1 MPTVH
6 ANKEFDE
13 LLTAAFQQSAPA
25 YIEAVAATIEGSP
38 SEAWR
43 DFEVVTARAILLS
56 YLVGIAQT
64 FEEAEIA
71 ADQFEPDKVAYAKS
85 DCGANAEGG
94 GGFQPGNTCSG
105 DGDGKSE
112 VGESSHATSTPE
124 FKAWFGDSKIVDD
137 DGEPL
142 VVYHGT
148 DSDVAFDEFTSD
160 STYGIST
167 ALGPHFAADKSVSE
181 TFTETRQGEGKEG
194 GRVYPVYLKM
204 ENPLIVETGTPT
216 FGISDDVAVARVVA
230 KQSATPEFIKSVAKD
245 NGFDMPLE
253 QVEDVLQKWEGGESA
268 SIKFG
273 SSVYNSLEE
282 LVDDRVYGSGVSV
295 QIQQPLQK
303 MVAKF
308 KNESGY
314 DGIIYENT
322 SPEETKNAESRTSYI
337 LFNSTGV
344 KSATGNTGAFDP
356 DNPKITHARSDC
368 GAGEDGSPG
377 FKPGNTCAG
386 DSDGQSE
393 SEESKPKKRVRY
405 EAGSKLT
412 KKQKEEVLK
421 SINDVYLMNGIKK
434 DELKGTNHDGDPI
447 YGYPHLPELFYTS
460 DITGAKIRRFII
472 LPDGSIA
479 HPSEVYGDQVKQSE
493 ILAALEMKQYTQQM
507 AKLADE
513 QRLRRVAVAEDSEGA
528 VREAMGDAN
537 MLYNRAGYMLPYS
550 YLAESP
556 DGGFVRVN
564 GVSMK
569 DMEYFNDAG
578 FVALTPPVEKPS
590 ELTRNQI
597 NNLRGYDRKGDL
609 PDQVKQDWPEI
620 FVESKFGESK
630 SKNARSVFGQKNTFA
645 KIDWPLDVGFDEFR
659 VEPFEEAI
667 RLFDERI
674 PMLATNVPKLA
685 QIAKAQAAEIAM
697 AEKLGVVAKLD
708 GQTNAISQALGT
720 AFWVSDVDQPTTIA
734 LKDLISQ
741 AVRGVLPD
749 ERLSLPEFI
758 DRAWLV
764 GAQGLTASRLETV
777 YRTNMQSAYN
787 EGHMSTLRAPEVKKV
802 APLVMIVEMQDP
814 RSRDHHAAM
823 NGYIHTVEEF
833 DRRQLSPPNGYNCRG
848 TVRTVSWTEAE
859 RLGLVDNDQI
869 DFDALKRYNGNRQ
882 GYIDRGEYPDPGF
895 TKVYR
900 AA

>member
-1 MPTVH
+1 MASVH

-105 DGDGKSE
+105 DGDGQAE
-112 VGESSHATSTPE
+112 PGESRHKTSTPE
-124 FKAWFGDSKIVDD
+124 FKAWFGDSKVVDD
-137 DGEPL
+137 DDEPL

-148 DSDVAFDEFTSD
+148 STKFDSFNTGTENSWSEALGIDTFFFSKDESTA
-160 STYGIST
+160 STYAGVSEEGVVLQTHLKIENPLVIDDRSVDEWVD
-167 ALGPHFAADKSVSE
+167 ALEIAVDRLQTYRTNEELEFLQVRDRYENKFWEDLEFGNEEDIPVEEREKLQKAADKL
-181 TFTETRQGEGKEG
+181 TEHQINNRDLYRNAK
-194 GRVYPVYLKM
+194 R
-204 ENPLIVETGTPT
+204 NP
-216 FGISDDVAVARVVA
+216 
-230 KQSATPEFIKSVAKD
+230 
-245 NGFDMPLE
+245 
-253 QVEDVLQKWEGGESA
+253 
-268 SIKFG
+268 
-273 SSVYNSLEE
+273 
-282 LVDDRVYGSGVSV
+282 
-295 QIQQPLQK
+295 
-303 MVAKF
+303 F
-308 KNESGY
+308 KH
-314 DGIIYENT
+314 DGIIVRDVRDMT
-322 SPEETKNAESRTSYI
+322 SLEPEGDETGSYNPYTDVYVA
-337 LFNSTGV
+337 FNPTQI
-344 KSATGNTGAFDP
+344 KSATDNTGSFDP
-356 DNPKITHARSDC
+356 DNPKITHARS
-368 GAGEDGSPG
+368 S
-377 FKPGNTCAG
+377 
-386 DSDGQSE
+386 
-393 SEESKPKKRVRY
+393 
-405 EAGSKLT
+405 
-412 KKQKEEVLK
+412 
-421 SINDVYLMNGIKK
+421 
-434 DELKGTNHDGDPI
+434 
-447 YGYPHLPELFYTS
+447 
-460 DITGAKIRRFII
+460 
-472 LPDGSIA
+472 
-479 HPSEVYGDQVKQSE
+479 
-493 ILAALEMKQYTQQM
+493 
-507 AKLADE
+507 
-513 QRLRRVAVAEDSEGA
+513 
-528 VREAMGDAN
+528 
-537 MLYNRAGYMLPYS
+537 
-550 YLAESP
+550 
-556 DGGFVRVN
+556 
-564 GVSMK
+564 
-569 DMEYFNDAG
+569 
-578 FVALTPPVEKPS
+578 
-590 ELTRNQI
+590 
-597 NNLRGYDRKGDL
+597 
-609 PDQVKQDWPEI
+609 
-620 FVESKFGESK
+620 FGP
-630 SKNARSVFGQKNTFA
+630 KNTFA
-645 KIDWPLDVGFDEFR
+645 KVDWPLDVGFDEFR

>member
-105 DGDGKSE
+105 DGDGQAE
-112 VGESSHATSTPE
+112 QGESSHATSTPE
-124 FKAWFGDSKIVDD
+124 FKAWFGDSKVVDD

-148 DSDVAFDEFTSD
+148 KKSFDEFKPRPGMDEMYFFSVDPLFASNWIRGSGGFMREPSQEVRDKKKEMRTYEDEILNELGIENIDPSSEEGLKKYDEMRKEVGRRMTSRYGFD
-160 STYGIST
+160 SYLEFESMADIRVIPVHLSAQNPFDPRKHKDLISWKSKAMEEAANRGNWVAYEQEEVIQQIKGMGFDGIW
-167 ALGPHFAADKSVSE
+167 LSE
-181 TFTETRQGEGKEG
+181 SGSEGSSLDTIAVFK
-194 GRVYPVYLKM
+194 
-204 ENPLIVETGTPT
+204 PT
-216 FGISDDVAVARVVA
+216 
-230 KQSATPEFIKSVAKD
+230 QIKSSIG
-245 NGFDMPLE
+245 NS
-253 QVEDVLQKWEGGESA
+253 GE
-268 SIKFG
+268 
-273 SSVYNSLEE
+273 
-282 LVDDRVYGSGVSV
+282 
-295 QIQQPLQK
+295 
-303 MVAKF
+303 
-308 KNESGY
+308 
-314 DGIIYENT
+314 
-322 SPEETKNAESRTSYI
+322 
-337 LFNSTGV
+337 
-344 KSATGNTGAFDP
+344 FDP
-356 DNPKITHARSDC
+356 DNPKITHARS
-368 GAGEDGSPG
+368 S
-377 FKPGNTCAG
+377 
-386 DSDGQSE
+386 
-393 SEESKPKKRVRY
+393 
-405 EAGSKLT
+405 
-412 KKQKEEVLK
+412 
-421 SINDVYLMNGIKK
+421 
-434 DELKGTNHDGDPI
+434 
-447 YGYPHLPELFYTS
+447 
-460 DITGAKIRRFII
+460 
-472 LPDGSIA
+472 
-479 HPSEVYGDQVKQSE
+479 
-493 ILAALEMKQYTQQM
+493 
-507 AKLADE
+507 
-513 QRLRRVAVAEDSEGA
+513 
-528 VREAMGDAN
+528 
-537 MLYNRAGYMLPYS
+537 
-550 YLAESP
+550 
-556 DGGFVRVN
+556 
-564 GVSMK
+564 
-569 DMEYFNDAG
+569 
-578 FVALTPPVEKPS
+578 
-590 ELTRNQI
+590 
-597 NNLRGYDRKGDL
+597 
-609 PDQVKQDWPEI
+609 
-620 FVESKFGESK
+620 FGP
-630 SKNARSVFGQKNTFA
+630 KNTFA
-645 KIDWPLDVGFDEFR
+645 KVDWPLDVGFDEFR

-674 PMLATNVPKLA
+674 PMLASNVPKLA
-685 QIAKAQAAEIAM
+685 QIAKSQAAEIAM

-764 GAQGLTASRLETV
+764 GAQELTASRLETV

>member
-71 ADQFEPDKVAYAKS
+71 ADQFEPDKVAYAK
-85 DCGANAEGG
+85 N
-94 GGFQPGNTCSG
+94 
-105 DGDGKSE
+105 
-112 VGESSHATSTPE
+112 
-124 FKAWFGDSKIVDD
+124 
-137 DGEPL
+137 
-142 VVYHGT
+142 
-148 DSDVAFDEFTSD
+148 
-160 STYGIST
+160 
-167 ALGPHFAADKSVSE
+167 
-181 TFTETRQGEGKEG
+181 
-194 GRVYPVYLKM
+194 
-204 ENPLIVETGTPT
+204 
-216 FGISDDVAVARVVA
+216 
-230 KQSATPEFIKSVAKD
+230 
-245 NGFDMPLE
+245 
-253 QVEDVLQKWEGGESA
+253 
-268 SIKFG
+268 
-273 SSVYNSLEE
+273 
-282 LVDDRVYGSGVSV
+282 
-295 QIQQPLQK
+295 
-303 MVAKF
+303 
-308 KNESGY
+308 
-314 DGIIYENT
+314 
-322 SPEETKNAESRTSYI
+322 
-337 LFNSTGV
+337 
-344 KSATGNTGAFDP
+344 
-356 DNPKITHARSDC
+356 DC

-460 DITGAKIRRFII
+460 DITGAKIRRFIT

-513 QRLRRVAVAEDSEGA
+513 GRLERVAGSKDFAG
-528 VREAMGDAN
+528 RAN
-537 MLYNRAGYMLPYS
+537 MLYAKSGYMLPYS

-556 DGGFVRVN
+556 DGEVVRVN

-578 FVALTPPVEKPS
+578 FVALTPPVEKPR
-590 ELTRNQI
+590 ELTQGQI
-597 NNLRGYDRKGDL
+597 NQLRGYEEKGDL

-620 FVESKFGESK
+620 FGQTK
-630 SKNARSVFGQKNTFA
+630 SKNAKSSFGPKNTFA
-645 KIDWPLDVGFDEFR
+645 KVDWPLDVGFDEFR

-859 RLGLVDNDQI
+859 RLGLVENDQI

>member
-1 MPTVH
+1 MASVH

-71 ADQFEPDKVAYAKS
+71 ADQFEPDKVAYAK
-85 DCGANAEGG
+85 
-94 GGFQPGNTCSG
+94 
-105 DGDGKSE
+105 
-112 VGESSHATSTPE
+112 
-124 FKAWFGDSKIVDD
+124 
-137 DGEPL
+137 
-142 VVYHGT
+142 
-148 DSDVAFDEFTSD
+148 
-160 STYGIST
+160 
-167 ALGPHFAADKSVSE
+167 
-181 TFTETRQGEGKEG
+181 
-194 GRVYPVYLKM
+194 
-204 ENPLIVETGTPT
+204 
-216 FGISDDVAVARVVA
+216 
-230 KQSATPEFIKSVAKD
+230 
-245 NGFDMPLE
+245 
-253 QVEDVLQKWEGGESA
+253 
-268 SIKFG
+268 
-273 SSVYNSLEE
+273 
-282 LVDDRVYGSGVSV
+282 
-295 QIQQPLQK
+295 
-303 MVAKF
+303 
-308 KNESGY
+308 
-314 DGIIYENT
+314 
-322 SPEETKNAESRTSYI
+322 
-337 LFNSTGV
+337 
-344 KSATGNTGAFDP
+344 
-356 DNPKITHARSDC
+356 
-368 GAGEDGSPG
+368 
-377 FKPGNTCAG
+377 
-386 DSDGQSE
+386 
-393 SEESKPKKRVRY
+393 
-405 EAGSKLT
+405 
-412 KKQKEEVLK
+412 
-421 SINDVYLMNGIKK
+421 
-434 DELKGTNHDGDPI
+434 
-447 YGYPHLPELFYTS
+447 
-460 DITGAKIRRFII
+460 
-472 LPDGSIA
+472 
-479 HPSEVYGDQVKQSE
+479 
-493 ILAALEMKQYTQQM
+493 
-507 AKLADE
+507 
-513 QRLRRVAVAEDSEGA
+513 
-528 VREAMGDAN
+528 
-537 MLYNRAGYMLPYS
+537 
-550 YLAESP
+550 
-556 DGGFVRVN
+556 
-564 GVSMK
+564 
-569 DMEYFNDAG
+569 
-578 FVALTPPVEKPS
+578 
-590 ELTRNQI
+590 
-597 NNLRGYDRKGDL
+597 
-609 PDQVKQDWPEI
+609 
-620 FVESKFGESK
+620 
-630 SKNARSVFGQKNTFA
+630 
-645 KIDWPLDVGFDEFR
+645 IDWPLDVGFDEFR

-674 PMLATNVPKLA
+674 PMLASNVPKLA